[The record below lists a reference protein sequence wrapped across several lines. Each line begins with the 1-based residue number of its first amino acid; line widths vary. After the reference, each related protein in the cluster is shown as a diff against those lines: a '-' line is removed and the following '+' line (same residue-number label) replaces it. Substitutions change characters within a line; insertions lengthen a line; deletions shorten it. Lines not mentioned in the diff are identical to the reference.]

1 MHLGIDVSKNT
12 LDCCLISDGIFYER
26 KFYNDSGGIAKLQ
39 KWLDEH
45 GADHTLHCC
54 CEATGTYYEESAKAL
69 ARRYK
74 MSVVNPRTIKG
85 FSTAV
90 MNRSKT
96 DRQDAKLIARYCQA
110 MKPEQWQPLTSE
122 HRQLQ
127 ELVRYIV
134 RTKRQRAA
142 EQIKRQTAP
151 DSLKPHIQ
159 STIEHLTE
167 LLTRLEQDLKAHY
180 RSHPEHDSRRKRL
193 KTIDG
198 IGENAAAVL
207 CSVITDRFTHAKQL
221 VAYLGLD
228 PKEHQSGTSVRG
240 RTRISKIGKSDIRAA
255 LYMPALVAYRM
266 GAFPDFTARLEAKG
280 KPPPKVIIV
289 AIMRKLAVIAFNLLK
304 NGEEFD
310 RSRYRKI

>member
-26 KFYNDSGGIAKLQ
+26 KFKNDSSGIDKLQ
-39 KWLDEH
+39 TWLQEH
-45 GADHTLHCC
+45 GADSNLHCC
-54 CEATGTYYEESAKAL
+54 CEATGTYYEESARAL
-69 ARRYK
+69 SRRYK

-85 FSTAV
+85 FGTAV

-110 MKPEQWQPLTSE
+110 MKPEQWQSATPE

-127 ELVRYIV
+127 ELVRYIA

-266 GAFPDFTARLEAKG
+266 GAFPDFTVRLEAKG
-280 KPPPKVIIV
+280 KPPKVIIV

>member
-1 MHLGIDVSKNT
+1 MHLGIDVSKQT

-26 KFYNDSGGIAKLQ
+26 KFANDSSGIDKLQ
-39 KWLDEH
+39 TWLQEH
-45 GADHTLHCC
+45 GADSNMHCC

-69 ARRYK
+69 ACRYK

-85 FSTAV
+85 FGTAV

-96 DRQDAKLIARYCQA
+96 DRQDARLIARYCQT
-110 MKPEQWQPLTSE
+110 MNPEEWKPPESA

-127 ELVRYIV
+127 ELVSYIA

-142 EQIKRQTAP
+142 EQTKRQTAP
-151 DSLKPHIQ
+151 DYLKPHIQ

-167 LLTRLEQDLKAHY
+167 LLNRLEQDLKAHY
-180 RSHPEHDSRRKRL
+180 RSHPEQDSRRKRL
-193 KTIDG
+193 QTIDG

-280 KPPPKVIIV
+280 KPPKVIIV

>member
-1 MHLGIDVSKNT
+1 MYLGIDISKQT

-85 FSTAV
+85 FGTAV

-96 DRQDAKLIARYCQA
+96 DRQDARLIARYCQT
-110 MKPEQWQPLTSE
+110 MNPEEWKPPESS

-127 ELVRYIV
+127 ELVSYIA
-134 RTKRQRAA
+134 RTKHQRAS
-142 EQIKRQTAP
+142 EQTKYKTAP
-151 DSLKPHIQ
+151 DFIKPHIQ
-159 STIEHLTE
+159 ETINHFTKLRASLEKE
-167 LLTRLEQDLKAHY
+167 LQDYYRDNPEQDK
-180 RSHPEHDSRRKRL
+180 RRKKL
-193 KTIDG
+193 KSIDG
-198 IGENAAAVL
+198 IGENSAAVL
-207 CSVITDRFTHAKQL
+207 CSIITDRFKHAKQL

-228 PKEHQSGTSVRG
+228 PKEHQSGTSVKG
-240 RTRISKIGKSDIRAA
+240 RTRISKIGKSETRAA

-266 GAFPDFTARLEAKG
+266 GAFPNFTARLEAKG
-280 KPPPKVIIV
+280 KPPKLIIV
-289 AIMRKLAVIAFNLLK
+289 AIMRKLVVIAFHLLK
-304 NGEEFD
+304 NGENFD
-310 RSRYRKI
+310 RSRYR

>member
-26 KFYNDSGGIAKLQ
+26 KFKNDSVGIDKLQ

-54 CEATGTYYEESAKAL
+54 CEATGTYYEESAKAI

-198 IGENAAAVL
+198 IGENSAAVL
-207 CSVITDRFTHAKQL
+207 CSIITERFTHAKQL

-228 PKEHQSGTSVRG
+228 PKEHQSGTSVKG
-240 RTRISKIGKSDIRAA
+240 RTRISKIGKSETRAA

-266 GAFPDFTARLEAKG
+266 GAFPDFTARLKAKG
-280 KPPPKVIIV
+280 KPPKVIIV

>member
-1 MHLGIDVSKNT
+1 MYLGIDISKQT

-69 ARRYK
+69 ACRYK

-85 FSTAV
+85 FGMAV

-110 MKPEQWQPLTSE
+110 MKPEQWQSATSE

-127 ELVRYIV
+127 ELVRYIA

-142 EQIKRQTAP
+142 EQTKRQTAP
-151 DSLKPHIQ
+151 DYLKPHIQ

-167 LLTRLEQDLKAHY
+167 LLNRLEQDLKAHY
-180 RSHPEHDSRRKRL
+180 RSHPEQDSRRKRL

-198 IGENAAAVL
+198 IGENAAGVL
-207 CSVITDRFTHAKQL
+207 CSIITDRFTHAKQL

-228 PKEHQSGTSVRG
+228 PKQHQSGTSVNG

-266 GAFPDFTARLEAKG
+266 GAFPDFIARLEAKG
-280 KPPPKVIIV
+280 KPPKVIIV
-289 AIMRKLAVIAFNLLK
+289 AIMRKLAVIAFHLLK
-304 NGEEFD
+304 NGENFD
-310 RSRYRKI
+310 RNRYR

>member
-1 MHLGIDVSKNT
+1 MYLGIDISKQT

-85 FSTAV
+85 FGTAV

-96 DRQDAKLIARYCQA
+96 DRQDARLIARYCQT
-110 MKPEQWQPLTSE
+110 MNPEEWKPPESS

-127 ELVRYIV
+127 ELVSYIA
-134 RTKRQRAA
+134 RTKHQRAS
-142 EQIKRQTAP
+142 EQTKYKTAP
-151 DSLKPHIQ
+151 DFIKPHIQ
-159 STIEHLTE
+159 ETINHFTKLIASLEKE
-167 LLTRLEQDLKAHY
+167 LQDYYRDNPEQDK
-180 RSHPEHDSRRKRL
+180 RRKKL
-193 KTIDG
+193 KSIDG
-198 IGENAAAVL
+198 IGENSAAVL
-207 CSVITDRFTHAKQL
+207 CSIITDRFKHAKQL

-228 PKEHQSGTSVRG
+228 PKEHQSGTSVKG
-240 RTRISKIGKSDIRAA
+240 RTRISKIGKSETRAA

-266 GAFPDFTARLEAKG
+266 GAFPNFTARLEAKG
-280 KPPPKVIIV
+280 KPPKLIIV
-289 AIMRKLAVIAFNLLK
+289 AIMRKLVVIAFHLLK
-304 NGEEFD
+304 NGENFD
-310 RSRYRKI
+310 RSRYR

>member
-1 MHLGIDVSKNT
+1 MYLGIDISKQT

-85 FSTAV
+85 FGTAV

-96 DRQDAKLIARYCQA
+96 DRQDARLIARYCQT
-110 MKPEQWQPLTSE
+110 MNPEEWKPPESS

-127 ELVRYIV
+127 ELVSYIA
-134 RTKRQRAA
+134 RTKHQRAS
-142 EQIKRQTAP
+142 EQTKYKTAP
-151 DSLKPHIQ
+151 DFIKPHIQ
-159 STIEHLTE
+159 ETINHFTKLIASLQKE
-167 LLTRLEQDLKAHY
+167 LQDYYRDNPEQDK
-180 RSHPEHDSRRKRL
+180 RRKKL
-193 KTIDG
+193 KSIDG
-198 IGENAAAVL
+198 IGENSAAVL
-207 CSVITDRFTHAKQL
+207 CSIITDRFKHAKQL

-228 PKEHQSGTSVRG
+228 PKEHQSGTSVKG
-240 RTRISKIGKSDIRAA
+240 RTRISKIGKSETRAA

-266 GAFPDFTARLEAKG
+266 GAFPNFTARLEAKG
-280 KPPPKVIIV
+280 KPPKLIIV
-289 AIMRKLAVIAFNLLK
+289 AIMRKLVVIAFHLLK
-304 NGEEFD
+304 NGENFD
-310 RSRYRKI
+310 RSRYR

>member
-26 KFYNDSGGIAKLQ
+26 KFKNDSSGIDKLQ
-39 KWLDEH
+39 TWLQEH
-45 GADHTLHCC
+45 GADSNLHCC
-54 CEATGTYYEESAKAL
+54 CEATGTYYEESARAL
-69 ARRYK
+69 SRRYK

-85 FSTAV
+85 FGTAV

-110 MKPEQWQPLTSE
+110 MKPEQWQSATPE

-280 KPPPKVIIV
+280 KPPKVIIV

>member
-26 KFYNDSGGIAKLQ
+26 KFTNDSGGIAKLQ
-39 KWLDEH
+39 TWLQEH
-45 GADHTLHCC
+45 GADSNLHCC
-54 CEATGTYYEESAKAL
+54 CEATGTYYEESARAL
-69 ARRYK
+69 SRRYK

-85 FSTAV
+85 FGTAV

-110 MKPEQWQPLTSE
+110 MKPEQWQSATPE

-127 ELVRYIV
+127 ELVRYIA

-280 KPPPKVIIV
+280 KPPKVIIV

>member
-1 MHLGIDVSKNT
+1 MHLGIDVSKKT

-26 KFYNDSGGIAKLQ
+26 KFENDSGGIAKLQ
-39 KWLDEH
+39 TWLQEN
-45 GADHTLHCC
+45 GADSNLHCC
-54 CEATGTYYEESAKAL
+54 CEATATYYEESAKAL
-69 ARRYK
+69 SRRYK

-85 FSTAV
+85 FGTAV

-127 ELVRYIV
+127 ELVRYIA

-193 KTIDG
+193 QTIDG

-280 KPPPKVIIV
+280 KPPKVIIV
-289 AIMRKLAVIAFNLLK
+289 AIMRKLAVIAFHLLK
-304 NGEEFD
+304 NGENFD
-310 RSRYRKI
+310 RNRYR

>member
-1 MHLGIDVSKNT
+1 MHLGIDVSKQT

-26 KFYNDSGGIAKLQ
+26 KFANDSSGIAKLQ
-39 KWLDEH
+39 KWLQEH
-45 GADHTLHCC
+45 GADSNMHCC

-69 ARRYK
+69 ACRYK

-85 FSTAV
+85 FGTAV

-96 DRQDAKLIARYCQA
+96 DRQDARLIARYCQT
-110 MKPEQWQPLTSE
+110 MNPEEWKPPESA

-127 ELVRYIV
+127 ELVSYIA

-142 EQIKRQTAP
+142 EQTKRQTAP
-151 DSLKPHIQ
+151 DYLKPHIQ
-159 STIEHLTE
+159 STIDHLTE
-167 LLTRLEQDLKAHY
+167 LLNRLEQDLKAHY
-180 RSHPEHDSRRKRL
+180 RSHPEQDGRIKRL

-207 CSVITDRFTHAKQL
+207 CSIITERFTHAKQL

-228 PKEHQSGTSVRG
+228 PKEHQSGTSVKG
-240 RTRISKIGKSDIRAA
+240 RTRISKIGKSETRAA

-280 KPPPKVIIV
+280 KPPKVIIV
-289 AIMRKLAVIAFNLLK
+289 AIMRKLAVIAFHLLK

>member
-26 KFYNDSGGIAKLQ
+26 KFKNDSSGIDKLQ
-39 KWLDEH
+39 TWLQEH
-45 GADHTLHCC
+45 GADSNLHCC
-54 CEATGTYYEESAKAL
+54 CEATGTYYEESARAL
-69 ARRYK
+69 SRRYK

-85 FSTAV
+85 FGTAV

-110 MKPEQWQPLTSE
+110 MKPEQWQPFTPE

-127 ELVRYIV
+127 ELVRYIA
-134 RTKRQRAA
+134 RTKQQRAS
-142 EQIKRQTAP
+142 EQTKYKTAP
-151 DSLKPHIQ
+151 DFIKPHIQ
-159 STIEHLTE
+159 ETINHFTQLIDS
-167 LLTRLEQDLKAHY
+167 LEQELQAYYRNNPEQDKRIKTLK
-180 RSHPEHDSRRKRL
+180 S
-193 KTIDG
+193 IDG
-198 IGENAAAVL
+198 IGENSAAVL
-207 CSVITDRFTHAKQL
+207 CSIITERFTHAKQL

-228 PKEHQSGTSVRG
+228 PKEHQSGTSVKG
-240 RTRISKIGKSDIRAA
+240 RTRISKIGKSETRAA

-266 GAFPDFTARLEAKG
+266 GAFPDFTARLKAKG
-280 KPPPKVIIV
+280 KPPKVIIV

>member
-1 MHLGIDVSKNT
+1 
-12 LDCCLISDGIFYER
+12 
-26 KFYNDSGGIAKLQ
+26 
-39 KWLDEH
+39 
-45 GADHTLHCC
+45 
-54 CEATGTYYEESAKAL
+54 
-69 ARRYK
+69 
-74 MSVVNPRTIKG
+74 
-85 FSTAV
+85 

-110 MKPEQWQPLTSE
+110 MKPEQWQSATPE

-127 ELVRYIV
+127 ELVRYIA

-280 KPPPKVIIV
+280 KPPKVIIV

>member
-26 KFYNDSGGIAKLQ
+26 KFKNDSSGIDKLQ
-39 KWLDEH
+39 TWLQEH
-45 GADHTLHCC
+45 GADSNLHCC
-54 CEATGTYYEESAKAL
+54 CEATGTYYEESARAL
-69 ARRYK
+69 PRRYK

-85 FSTAV
+85 FGTAV

-110 MKPEQWQPLTSE
+110 MKPEQWQSATPE

-127 ELVRYIV
+127 ELVRYIA

-280 KPPPKVIIV
+280 KPPKVIIV

>member
-26 KFYNDSGGIAKLQ
+26 KFKNDSSGIDKLQ
-39 KWLDEH
+39 TWLQEH
-45 GADHTLHCC
+45 GADSNLHCC
-54 CEATGTYYEESAKAL
+54 CEATGTYYEESARAL
-69 ARRYK
+69 SRRYK

-85 FSTAV
+85 FGTAV

-110 MKPEQWQPLTSE
+110 MKPEQWQSATPE

-127 ELVRYIV
+127 ELVRYIA

-255 LYMPALVAYRM
+255 LYMPAFVAYRM

-280 KPPPKVIIV
+280 KPPKVIIV

>member
-1 MHLGIDVSKNT
+1 MHLGIDVSKQT

-26 KFYNDSGGIAKLQ
+26 KFANDSSGIDKLQ
-39 KWLDEH
+39 TWLQEH
-45 GADHTLHCC
+45 GADSNMHCC

-69 ARRYK
+69 ACRYK

-85 FSTAV
+85 FGTAV

-96 DRQDAKLIARYCQA
+96 DRQDARLIARYCQT
-110 MKPEQWQPLTSE
+110 MNPEEWKPPESA

-127 ELVRYIV
+127 ELVSYIA

-142 EQIKRQTAP
+142 EQTKRQTAP
-151 DSLKPHIQ
+151 DYLKPHIQ

-167 LLTRLEQDLKAHY
+167 LLNRLEQDLKAHY
-180 RSHPEHDSRRKRL
+180 RSHPEQDSRRKRL
-193 KTIDG
+193 ETIDG

-207 CSVITDRFTHAKQL
+207 CSIITDRFSNAKQL

-228 PKEHQSGTSVRG
+228 PKEHQSGTSVKG
-240 RTRISKIGKSDIRAA
+240 RTRISKIGKSETRAA

-280 KPPPKVIIV
+280 KPPKVIIV

>member
-26 KFYNDSGGIAKLQ
+26 KFKNDSVGIDKLQ

-54 CEATGTYYEESAKAL
+54 CEATGTYYEESAKAI

-110 MKPEQWQPLTSE
+110 MKPEQWQPFTPE

-127 ELVRYIV
+127 ELVRYIA
-134 RTKRQRAA
+134 RTKQQRAS
-142 EQIKRQTAP
+142 EQTKYKTAP
-151 DSLKPHIQ
+151 DFIKPHIQ
-159 STIEHLTE
+159 ETINHFTQLIDS
-167 LLTRLEQDLKAHY
+167 LEQELQAYYRNNPEQDKRIKTLK
-180 RSHPEHDSRRKRL
+180 S
-193 KTIDG
+193 IDG
-198 IGENAAAVL
+198 IGENSAAVL
-207 CSVITDRFTHAKQL
+207 CSIITERFTHAKQL

-228 PKEHQSGTSVRG
+228 PKEHQSGTSVKG
-240 RTRISKIGKSDIRAA
+240 RTRISKIGKSETRAA

-266 GAFPDFTARLEAKG
+266 GAFPDFTARLKAKG
-280 KPPPKVIIV
+280 KPPKVIIV

>member
-26 KFYNDSGGIAKLQ
+26 KFTNDSSGIDKLQ
-39 KWLDEH
+39 TWLQEH
-45 GADHTLHCC
+45 GADSNLHCC
-54 CEATGTYYEESAKAL
+54 CEATGTYYEESARAL
-69 ARRYK
+69 SRRYK
-74 MSVVNPRTIKG
+74 MSVVNLRTIKG
-85 FSTAV
+85 FGTAV

-110 MKPEQWQPLTSE
+110 MKPEQWQSATPE

-127 ELVRYIV
+127 ELVRYIA

-142 EQIKRQTAP
+142 EQTKRQTAP
-151 DSLKPHIQ
+151 DYLKHHIQ

-167 LLTRLEQDLKAHY
+167 LLSRLEQDLKAHY
-180 RSHPEHDSRRKRL
+180 RSHPEQDSRRKRL

-228 PKEHQSGTSVRG
+228 PKEHQSGTSIRG

-255 LYMPALVAYRM
+255 LYMPALVAYRT

-280 KPPPKVIIV
+280 KPPKVIIV
-289 AIMRKLAVIAFNLLK
+289 AIMRKLAVIAFHLLK

>member
-26 KFYNDSGGIAKLQ
+26 KFKNDSVGIDKLQ

-69 ARRYK
+69 AGRYK

-85 FSTAV
+85 FGTAV
-90 MNRSKT
+90 MNRSKI

-127 ELVRYIV
+127 ELVRYIA

-207 CSVITDRFTHAKQL
+207 CSVITDRFIHAKQL

-280 KPPPKVIIV
+280 KPPKVIIV

>member
-1 MHLGIDVSKNT
+1 MHLGIDVSKQT

-26 KFYNDSGGIAKLQ
+26 KFTNDSSGIDKLQ
-39 KWLDEH
+39 TWLQEH
-45 GADHTLHCC
+45 GADSNLHCC

-74 MSVVNPRTIKG
+74 MSVVNPRIIKG
-85 FSTAV
+85 FGTAV

-96 DRQDAKLIARYCQA
+96 DRQDARLIARYCQA
-110 MKPEQWQPLTSE
+110 MKPEQWQSATPE

-127 ELVRYIV
+127 ELVRYIA
-134 RTKRQRAA
+134 RTKHQRAS
-142 EQIKRQTAP
+142 EQTKYKTAP
-151 DSLKPHIQ
+151 DFIKPHIQ
-159 STIEHLTE
+159 ETINHFTKLIAS
-167 LLTRLEQDLKAHY
+167 LEQELQAYY
-180 RSHPEHDSRRKRL
+180 RNNPQQDKRRKTL
-193 KTIDG
+193 KSIDG
-198 IGENAAAVL
+198 IGENSAAVL
-207 CSVITDRFTHAKQL
+207 CSIITERFTHAKQL

-228 PKEHQSGTSVRG
+228 PKEHQSGTSVKG
-240 RTRISKIGKSDIRAA
+240 RTRISKIGKSETRAA

-266 GAFPDFTARLEAKG
+266 GAFPNFTARLEAKG
-280 KPPPKVIIV
+280 KPPKLIIV

>member
-1 MHLGIDVSKNT
+1 MHLGIDVSKQT

-26 KFYNDSGGIAKLQ
+26 KFYNDSSGMNKLQ
-39 KWLDEH
+39 TWLDEH

-54 CEATGTYYEESAKAL
+54 CEATGTYYETVAVAL
-69 ARRYK
+69 SGQYK

-85 FSTAV
+85 FGTAV

-96 DRQDAKLIARYCQA
+96 DRQDARLIARYCQT
-110 MKPEQWQPLTSE
+110 MNPEEWKPPESA

-127 ELVRYIV
+127 ELVSYIA
-134 RTKRQRAA
+134 RTKHQRAS
-142 EQIKRQTAP
+142 EQTKYKTAP
-151 DSLKPHIQ
+151 DFIKPHIQ
-159 STIEHLTE
+159 ETINHFTKLIAS
-167 LLTRLEQDLKAHY
+167 LEQELQDYY
-180 RSHPEHDSRRKRL
+180 RDNPEQDKRRKTL
-193 KTIDG
+193 KSIDG
-198 IGENAAAVL
+198 IGENSAAAL
-207 CSVITDRFTHAKQL
+207 CSIITDRFDQAKQL

-228 PKEHQSGTSVRG
+228 PKEHQSGTSVKG
-240 RTRISKIGKSDIRAA
+240 RTRISKIGKSETRAA

-280 KPPPKVIIV
+280 KPPKVIIV
-289 AIMRKLAVIAFNLLK
+289 AIMRKLAVIAFHLLK